1 MAIKITPKFSANDI
15 AKWSAEVRARV
26 INTMLSRLQFVGED
40 FVVNARS
47 INTYMDQTNNL
58 RSSIG
63 YVVSYNGNI
72 LSQNFEVSGKG
83 TGSGEKG
90 VQEAQKLAKDIADN
104 YPTGFVLVCVAGM
117 DYAAA
122 VESRGYDVITNSSIT
137 AVSDLRQAMRDLK
150 AKINRTP

>member
-26 INTMLSRLQFVGED
+26 INAMLSRLQFVGED

-47 INTYMDQTNNL
+47 INTYMDQTGNL

-63 YVVSYNGNI
+63 YIVVYNGNI
-72 LSQNFEVSGKG
+72 LSQGFDAAGRGTESGQ
-83 TGSGEKG
+83 KG
-90 VQEAQKLAKDIADN
+90 VQEAQKLAKDIADE

-122 VESRGYDVITNSSIT
+122 VESRGY
-137 AVSDLRQAMRDLK
+137 RF
-150 AKINRTP
+150 